1 MPETVCGQE
10 RQQPTN
16 PAAQQCYD
24 EAWAWLVSMCPGCG
38 GDAQC
43 QSDLRALYQL
53 MLMECNEAHSAS
65 PDETVLD
72 AIRQLRGILE
82 RRRERRRSGS

>member
-1 MPETVCGQE
+1 MAEEVCGQQ
-10 RQQPTN
+10 RQHPSN
-16 PAAQQCYD
+16 AAAADCYD
-24 EAWAWLVSMCPGCG
+24 AAWAWLVSMCPGCG

-53 MLMECNEAHSAS
+53 MLMECDEAHSAS
-65 PDETVLD
+65 PDPTVLD